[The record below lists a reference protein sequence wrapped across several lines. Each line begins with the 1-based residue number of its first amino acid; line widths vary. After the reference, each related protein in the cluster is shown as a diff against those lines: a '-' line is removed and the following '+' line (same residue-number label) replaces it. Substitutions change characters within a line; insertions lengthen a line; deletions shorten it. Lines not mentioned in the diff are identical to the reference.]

1 MVSPPLSAEI
11 LPHRRGGGKGK
22 ARKGVDI
29 IPEKKEEI
37 LEAIGKEIPG
47 MAEKDKTYLMGFL
60 EGMAAGV
67 GNLELFARADA
78 GKAVAQQDSA

>member
-1 MVSPPLSAEI
+1 M
-11 LPHRRGGGKGK
+11 
-22 ARKGVDI
+22 DI

-60 EGMAAGV
+60 EGMAASV
-67 GNLELFARADA
+67 GNLELFARADTGQA
-78 GKAVAQQDSA
+78 GAGQDSA